1 MQAILRILAVDFQTV
16 SSTVN
21 WSHSS
26 TKWKRR
32 SYRISSSGG
41 TGACCSLD
49 SFSNADYPVNREIF
63 PDITAECDEPKKD
76 SIVARM
82 RNQAQKRRLTEE
94 RRRLAEDQ
102 GGEEQ
107 QVNPTATEA
116 TDNEW
121 DNIDPELRG
130 FDEDNGR

>member
-1 MQAILRILAVDFQTV
+1 
-16 SSTVN
+16 
-21 WSHSS
+21 
-26 TKWKRR
+26 
-32 SYRISSSGG
+32 
-41 TGACCSLD
+41 
-49 SFSNADYPVNREIF
+49 
-63 PDITAECDEPKKD
+63 
-76 SIVARM
+76 M

-102 GGEEQ
+102 GGEER